1 MAVALE
7 TNIYSYTE
15 NKLHALSQ
23 KSAEFNRQ
31 LGTLN
36 QIYQSSFDKFLRE
49 EDKERF
55 TEDFFSA
62 CKSQIFNGFFIFREI
77 LLNDNKSISD
87 TFFEQPDGAI
97 TVQIPELIN
106 QAAGEDVYQVIITEQ
121 MSNLTSWMVTQYE
134 DVLPLLREVAYS
146 CVCLG
151 FKWAILDE
159 REQRGVN
166 GYKAHLDGLLGKI
179 DDLEFINPINYI
191 SCIVVNEQTEKWEIY
206 KLGHED
212 LHKIGEVYILNVDEQ
227 TGYNYLMSI
236 YLLQSETTAVQ
247 QYLVD
252 SLAVRFMTRNGVER
266 GDVLITFAGVE
277 QFYQLID

>member
-7 TNIYSYTE
+7 TDLYKFTE

-23 KSAEFNRQ
+23 NSADFNRQ
-31 LGTLN
+31 LGAIN
-36 QIYQSSFDKFLRE
+36 QIYQSSFEMFLRE

-62 CKSQIFNGFFIFREI
+62 CKSQIFNGFFIFHEI
-77 LLNDNKSISD
+77 LLNDYESFSSS
-87 TFFEQPDGAI
+87 FFEQPEGAI
-97 TVQIPELIN
+97 SVQIPELIN
-106 QAAGEDVYQVIITEQ
+106 QAAGEEVYQVILTEQ
-121 MSNLTSWMVTQYE
+121 MSNLTSWMITKYE
-134 DVLPLLREVAYS
+134 DVLPLLREAAYS
-146 CVCLG
+146 CAYLG

-159 REQRGVN
+159 REQRGIN
-166 GYKAHLDGLLGKI
+166 GYKPHLDGLLGKL

-212 LHKIGEVYILNVDEQ
+212 LHKTGEVYILKVDEQ
-227 TGYNYLMSI
+227 TGFNYLLSI

-247 QYLVD
+247 QHLVD
-252 SLAVRFMTRNGVER
+252 SIALRFMTRNGVER
-266 GDVLITFAGVE
+266 ENVLITFAGVE
-277 QFYQLID
+277 QFYQLNN